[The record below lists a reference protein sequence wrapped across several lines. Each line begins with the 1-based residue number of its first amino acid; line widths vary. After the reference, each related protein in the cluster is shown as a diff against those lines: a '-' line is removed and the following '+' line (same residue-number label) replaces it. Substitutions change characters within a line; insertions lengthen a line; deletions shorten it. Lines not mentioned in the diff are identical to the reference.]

1 MAYIYQIINDIN
13 QKIYVGKTEFSIEKR
28 FKEHCKDAFRERN
41 EKRPLYSAMRK
52 YGVEH
57 FHIKLIEETDDANN
71 RETYW
76 IEKLGSFKWGYNAT
90 IGGDGKKYLDYDLI
104 ITSYQEI
111 KNIEETAR
119 KLGISSDSVERILK
133 EKKEKIYSQQEVN
146 LVKSGKK
153 VAQCDKKTG
162 KILNIFPSIGSAG
175 RAINKPDIT
184 HISAVCLGKRQSAY
198 GYKWK
203 FIENN

>member
-1 MAYIYQIINDIN
+1 MVYIYQIINDIN

-28 FKEHCKDAFRERN
+28 FKEHCQDAFKERN

-52 YGVEH
+52 YGIEH
-57 FHIKLIEETDDANN
+57 FHIELIEETDNANE
-71 RETYW
+71 REVYW

-90 IGGDGKKYLDYDLI
+90 MGGDGKKYLDYDLI
-104 ITSYQEI
+104 IASYREI

-119 KLGISSDSVERILK
+119 KLGISSDSIENILK
-133 EKKEKIYSQQEVN
+133 ERKEKIYSQQEVN
-146 LVKSGKK
+146 LIKLGKK

-162 KILNIFPSIGSAG
+162 EILNIFPSIKSAG
-175 RAINKPDIT
+175 RAINKSYA
-184 HISAVCLGKRQSAY
+184 HISDVCLGKRQSAY

>member
-1 MAYIYQIINDIN
+1 
-13 QKIYVGKTEFSIEKR
+13 
-28 FKEHCKDAFRERN
+28 
-41 EKRPLYSAMRK
+41 MRK

-57 FHIKLIEETDDANN
+57 FHIELIEETDDANN

-104 ITSYQEI
+104 IASYQEI